1 MRETAYRFMWML
13 LFTGM
18 VMLGGFLL
26 GQTEKWTKESP
37 RQVLLVD
44 AYEGYNDTGKPYWT
58 GIFRDKEL
66 NTRFEWSIEP
76 RTFREFTATNKPQ
89 DMVVTTSRGRVNDP
103 TEPSG
108 KQTLAGGLI
117 FFGIGGFFFN
127 LLAVIF
133 FRDPYR
139 WS

>member
-1 MRETAYRFMWML
+1 MRETMYRFALML
-13 LFTGM
+13 VFLAMLTGGAKLM
-18 VMLGGFLL
+18 NS
-26 GQTEKWTKESP
+26 TSKWTKESP

-44 AYEGYNDTGKPYWT
+44 AYEGYSDTGKPYWK

-103 TEPSG
+103 TEPTG
-108 KQTLAGGLI
+108 KQGVAGGLI
-117 FFGIGGFFFN
+117 FLGIGGFLWN
-127 LLAVIF
+127 LIACCF
-133 FRDPYR
+133 FRDPFR
-139 WS
+139 FD